1 MALKRTS
8 PGLRKNTLATGKT
21 NFYSDID
28 LTFTAK
34 PGSVDENGVRTGDIY
49 KKGDTAAVLQA
60 VENILLTNT
69 QEKPFEPSFGGNLR
83 QMLFNPSSAMSASFV
98 SGRIMNAIERWEPRC
113 EVKDVKFFVGSQIL
127 DQGLEDFRA
136 YVNNEVRIQIELLI
150 DNEGFITTVNMSRL
164 R

>member
-8 PGLRKNTLATGKT
+8 PGLKNSTLVTGKT

-49 KKGDTAAVLQA
+49 KKGDTAAVLQS

-83 QMLFNPSSAMSASFV
+83 QMLFNSSTAMSASFV
-98 SGRIMNAIERWEPRC
+98 TGRIMNAIERWEPRC
-113 EVKDVKFFVGSQIL
+113 EVKDIKFLVGDEIL
-127 DQGLEDFRA
+127 EQGLEDFRS
-136 YVNNEVRIQIELLI
+136 YVSNEVRIQIELII